1 MKELKNVKSSIYL
14 KIIALEFTIVMLM
27 SKLAPYLLNYPPNS
41 EQPIFQSQ
49 IEPITHF
56 QQYLLLG
63 GLGIILYII
72 IIRLLFNAIFKYID
86 KCRKSS
92 SSISTDEILKVR
104 EQCLRLPK
112 NLVFVQVFVLIIVL
126 LILFASMHAN
136 IQLCFKFLLVYF
148 SFFMVIAILSGI
160 FIKNDLNKIIIST
173 YEIDNNNYTIKNKTK
188 FNRNLLYNL
197 FPFFI
202 ITMISIILLGYS
214 KVCDAI
220 GENHYNYYNLYLKD
234 ISTNNVSVDDLKY
247 KLSQVPLMSTD
258 NYYFIYTQND
268 IQYFS
273 NSNGSIS
280 DFFIKYADTYC
291 EKNNGRIYE
300 YYGVEEE
307 GIVKKVTLKDGTR
320 GYVGFKYSTT
330 NNNLIVFFCSIA
342 VVASILYLLILIIW
356 SKDFSKNIVKVSNK
370 LIEIS
375 NNPSGI
381 NNIEVIPVTSSDE
394 IGELTVAFNKI
405 QALTKQNIDSIHD
418 NQNKLMERERLASLG
433 QLIGGI
439 AHNLKTPIMSISG
452 AAEGLTD
459 LVKEYE
465 ASVGDPEVTVQDH
478 HDIAKDMKDW
488 IEKIRSYTEY
498 MSDIITAVKGQAVT
512 MSEEQAVSFTLD
524 ELVKRVNILMK
535 HELKNALVELN
546 VSMQVNE
553 QTVLKGNINS
563 LVQVINNMIS
573 NAIQAYDGKPD
584 NKIDLI
590 LKKEDNNIIISVKDY
605 GCGLPEEVQKKLFKE
620 MITTKGKNG
629 TGLGLFM
636 SYSTIRA
643 HFNGNM
649 TFETEQG
656 KGTTFNIILP
666 L

>member
-1 MKELKNVKSSIYL
+1 MNINLIMLIISTIITFILFFYLRKLVNQNTLKSIFL
-14 KIIALEFTIVMLM
+14 VNLTLVLIWNIALLCQLLFAEKLNINPIYFDYVAYIGICFLPVSIFFTSLVFSKTKVKFKKEF
-27 SKLAPYLLNYPPNS
+27 
-41 EQPIFQSQ
+41 
-49 IEPITHF
+49 
-56 QQYLLLG
+56 LLLFIVPIISLLVLWTNDFHHLFYQSYSTTLNDSVYG
-63 GLGIILYII
+63 PYMTIHSVYTYSLFGLALIFLLKYAIHNSGFFSKQALLTVLAVLVPIVTNILGYLGIFSMTIYMTPISFSVTLILLAI
-72 IIRLLFNAIFKYID
+72 AIFKFKFLGSTPIALQRIVDRISDGYLILDENNVITDFNATVLKMFDLDGNYI
-86 KCRKSS
+86 RG
-92 SSISTDEILKVR
+92 
-104 EQCLRLPK
+104 K
-112 NLVFVQVFVLIIVL
+112 NLFDLLNKETYFSINIEKLRDSINIAKDTPDTFHFEKKLINKEKYFNIEINSIQDKGTFL
-126 LILFASMHAN
+126 GILILFKDTTQHMLDM
-136 IQLCFKFLLVYF
+136 Q
-148 SFFMVIAILSGI
+148 
-160 FIKNDLNKIIIST
+160 
-173 YEIDNNNYTIKNKTK
+173 TIKN
-188 FNRNLLYNL
+188 
-197 FPFFI
+197 
-202 ITMISIILLGYS
+202 
-214 KVCDAI
+214 
-220 GENHYNYYNLYLKD
+220 
-234 ISTNNVSVDDLKY
+234 
-247 KLSQVPLMSTD
+247 
-258 NYYFIYTQND
+258 
-268 IQYFS
+268 
-273 NSNGSIS
+273 
-280 DFFIKYADTYC
+280 
-291 EKNNGRIYE
+291 
-300 YYGVEEE
+300 
-307 GIVKKVTLKDGTR
+307 
-320 GYVGFKYSTT
+320 
-330 NNNLIVFFCSIA
+330 
-342 VVASILYLLILIIW
+342 
-356 SKDFSKNIVKVSNK
+356 
-370 LIEIS
+370 
-375 NNPSGI
+375 
-381 NNIEVIPVTSSDE
+381 
-394 IGELTVAFNKI
+394 
-405 QALTKQNIDSIHD
+405 
-418 NQNKLMERERLASLG
+418 NQNMLMERERLASLG

-498 MSDIITAVKGQAVT
+498 MSDVITAVKGQAVT

-524 ELVKRVNILMK
+524 ELVKRVNILMR

-546 VSMQVNE
+546 VSMRTNE
-553 QTVLKGNINS
+553 QTILKGNINS

-605 GCGLPEEVQKKLFKE
+605 GSGLPDEVQKKLFKE

>member
-1 MKELKNVKSSIYL
+1 MKELKNVKTSIYL
-14 KIIALEFTIVMLM
+14 KIIALEFSIVMLM

-72 IIRLLFNAIFKYID
+72 IIKSLFNTIFKYID
-86 KCRKSS
+86 KRKKGGSN
-92 SSISTDEILKVR
+92 ITTDEILNVR
-104 EQCLRLPK
+104 EQCLKLPK
-112 NLVFVQVFVLIIVL
+112 NLVFVQVFVLIVIL
-126 LILFASMHAN
+126 LILFISMNAN

-173 YEIDNNNYTIKNKTK
+173 YEIDSNNYTIKAKTK

-220 GENHYNYYNLYLKD
+220 GESHYNYYNLYLRD
-234 ISTNNVSVDDLKY
+234 ISTNNVSIEDLKD
-247 KLSQVPLMSTD
+247 KLNQVPLMDTG
-258 NYYFIYTQND
+258 NYYFIYTKDNT
-268 IQYFS
+268 YFS
-273 NSNGSIS
+273 DSNGSIS
-280 DFFIKYADTYC
+280 DFFIKYANTYC
-291 EKNNGRIYE
+291 EENNGRIYE

-307 GIVKKVTLKDGTR
+307 GVVKKISLKNGST
-320 GYVGFKYSTT
+320 GYIGFKYSTT
-330 NNNLIVFFCSIA
+330 NNNLVIFFCSIA
-342 VVASILYLLILIIW
+342 VVASILYLLILVIW
-356 SKDFSKNIVKVSNK
+356 SKDFSKNIVKISNK

-375 NNPSGI
+375 NHPSGLD
-381 NNIEVIPVTSSDE
+381 NIEVIPITSSDE

-498 MSDIITAVKGQAVT
+498 MSDVITAVKGQAVT

-590 LKKEDNNIIISVKDY
+590 LKKENNNIIISVKDY
-605 GCGLPEEVQKKLFKE
+605 GSGLPDEVQKKLFKE

-649 TFETEQG
+649 TFETETG

-666 L
+666 V